1 MQILSQQQI
10 NNKIKRLAIEILE
23 HNLDAKRLIFLGIN
37 NNGYGFAELLIKAMP
52 NKSNDITLSRIH
64 LNPADPLDSPIRIEG
79 VEVKD
84 LKNSN
89 IVIVDD
95 VANTGRTLFYA
106 LKPIMDILPAKVQIA
121 VLVDRK
127 HKSFPIVPD
136 YVGLSLATTMREN
149 IEVHISK
156 KKKQAVY
163 LRD

>member
-23 HNLDAKRLIFLGIN
+23 QNLDAKRLIFLGIN
-37 NNGYGFAELLIKAMP
+37 NNGYEFAELLIQAMP
-52 NKSNDITLSRIH
+52 QRGQKATLARIH
-64 LNPADPLDSPIRIEG
+64 LNPAAPLDEPITIQG
-79 VEVKD
+79 VD
-84 LKNSN
+84 LKNLKKSN

-106 LKPIMDILPAKVQIA
+106 LKPLMEIMPAKVQIV

-136 YVGLSLATTMREN
+136 YVGLSLATTMKEN
-149 IEVHISK
+149 IEVRITGK
-156 KKKQAVY
+156 RDQAVF
-163 LRD
+163 LK